1 MHSRSSP
8 VEECG
13 NRSGRC
19 RKTFNGLWISR
30 TDDFVASDW
39 DDDGRADRERTK
51 TRARPFLRR
60 DDLDPRRDR
69 RGRARKDGS
78 GKQYLEKRP
87 AHGVANCV
95 RKVGPAVLA
104 RTSGFSSA
112 VDTRA
117 QILARRRADRQ
128 CLRGQKP
135 VLLLST
141 DRGISVAAVCDHRKE
156 LRYSG
161 MAAEFYVCGA

>member
-30 TDDFVASDW
+30 ADDFVASGR

-60 DDLDPRRDR
+60 DDLDLRRDR
-69 RGRARKDGS
+69 NDREWKNRSKKQSPKKRAPYG
-78 GKQYLEKRP
+78 
-87 AHGVANCV
+87 AANCF
-95 RKVGPAVLA
+95 RQMGPALLT
-104 RTSGFSSA
+104 RRSGFSRA
-112 VDTRA
+112 VDTRT
-117 QILARRRADRQ
+117 QILARRRADR
-128 CLRGQKP
+128 
-135 VLLLST
+135 
-141 DRGISVAAVCDHRKE
+141 
-156 LRYSG
+156 
-161 MAAEFYVCGA
+161 